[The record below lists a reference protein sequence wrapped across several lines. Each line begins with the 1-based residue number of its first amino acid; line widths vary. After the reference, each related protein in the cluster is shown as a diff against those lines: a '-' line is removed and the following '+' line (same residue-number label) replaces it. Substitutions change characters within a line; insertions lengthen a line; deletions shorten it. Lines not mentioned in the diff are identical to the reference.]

1 MEGAWIKVM
10 WYVFKNVES
19 LPAYATN
26 LSAKRLLRYGGTQEI
41 QNHINAGSL
50 AAVLRGGWAL
60 DEKET

>member
-1 MEGAWIKVM
+1 MNKSNVICIKECIG
-10 WYVFKNVES
+10 KVES

-26 LSAKRLLRYGGTQEI
+26 LSAKGLRYGGTQEI
-41 QNHINAGSL
+41 QIHINAGSL

>member
-1 MEGAWIKVM
+1 
-10 WYVFKNVES
+10 VES
-19 LPAYATN
+19 LPAYTNN
-26 LSAKRLLRYGGTQEI
+26 LSAKGLRYGGGTQEI

>member
-1 MEGAWIKVM
+1 M
-10 WYVFKNVES
+10 ES

-26 LSAKRLLRYGGTQEI
+26 LSAKGLRYGGTREI

-60 DEKET
+60 DEKETYLCQIGITTSTTI

>member
-1 MEGAWIKVM
+1 M
-10 WYVFKNVES
+10 ES

-26 LSAKRLLRYGGTQEI
+26 LSAKGLRYGGTQEI
-41 QNHINAGSL
+41 QNHITAGSL

>member
-1 MEGAWIKVM
+1 M
-10 WYVFKNVES
+10 ES

-26 LSAKRLLRYGGTQEI
+26 LSAKGLRYGGTQEI
-41 QNHINAGSL
+41 QIHINAGSL

>member
-1 MEGAWIKVM
+1 M
-10 WYVFKNVES
+10 ES

-26 LSAKRLLRYGGTQEI
+26 LSAKGLWYGGTQEI
-41 QNHINAGSL
+41 QIHINAGSL

>member
-1 MEGAWIKVM
+1 
-10 WYVFKNVES
+10 VES

-26 LSAKRLLRYGGTQEI
+26 LSAKGLLRYGGTQEI